1 MIPLGDSIGI
11 FFVFFMGNFTVKIYL
26 KLQANNT
33 KGLRSCANVKDM
45 KNVNTWRDRRA
56 FIVGISILLRC
67 QFFPTSPINSM

>member
-1 MIPLGDSIGI
+1 MRPLGDSIGI

-45 KNVNTWRDRRA
+45 KNVNYQ
-56 FIVGISILLRC
+56 FNVGINVILKNLAIRK
-67 QFFPTSPINSM
+67 P